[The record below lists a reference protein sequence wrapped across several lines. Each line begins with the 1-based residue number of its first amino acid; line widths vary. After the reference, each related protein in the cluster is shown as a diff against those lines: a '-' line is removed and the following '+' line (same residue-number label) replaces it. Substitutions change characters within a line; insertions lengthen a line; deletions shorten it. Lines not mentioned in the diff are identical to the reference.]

1 MSVDRTMAA
10 IPGLDEPARDIL
22 ARLGVPVAA
31 PPGARVFE
39 PGRHCELFYLLARG
53 TIRVQIVSESG
64 REIVLYRIGPGDA
77 CVMTVSCL
85 MGQGPYT
92 GEGIVE
98 TAVEGIAVG
107 PHAFG
112 ELMARSA
119 PFRNS
124 ILSAYSARFLELVEV
139 LENVAFRPL
148 DARLAERLLQLDR
161 GDGAIACTH
170 QFLATDI
177 GSSRE
182 VVSRVLKRWEDE
194 GLIRMERGLLSLP
207 ARQRLAEL
215 AAKGG
220 SGRR

>member
-1 MSVDRTMAA
+1 MERSIAA
-10 IPGLDEPARDIL
+10 IPGLDEAARDIL
-22 ARLGVPVAA
+22 ARVGLPVSV
-31 PPGARVFE
+31 PPGTRVFE
-39 PGRHCELFYLLARG
+39 PGMQCELFYLLTCG
-53 TIRVQIVSESG
+53 SIRVQIVSESG
-64 REIVLYRIGPGDA
+64 REIVLYRVGPGDA

-85 MGQGPYT
+85 MGQGLYS

-98 TAVEGIAVG
+98 TAVEGVAVG
-107 PHAFG
+107 HHAFG

-119 PFRNS
+119 QFRSN
-124 ILSAYSARFLELVEV
+124 IISAYSARFMELVDV

-161 GDGAIACTH
+161 GEGAIACTH

-194 GLIRMERGLLSLP
+194 GVIRMERGLLWLP
-207 ARQRLAEL
+207 QRQRLAEL

-220 SGRR
+220 SSRR